1 MKANL
6 VVAEMDPSRIDVAC
20 RAVSHELISLFQEQ
34 PGARRAYWLVDR
46 NTGEVLVMT
55 TWVDDEALAA
65 ERATDR
71 SHHAS
76 VAERTG
82 FMIRA
87 VTSMDVLESDDAGLT
102 LTAVARWARVT
113 WIGVAARDRR
123 AGPATERPEAVA
135 DERRHPGP
143 CGAYLLND
151 AATGD
156 RLAVSLWDRPPA
168 EPNGG
173 RGGSA
178 PEQRPLLDLGVAVR
192 RVAELQGVAVVARA

>member
-20 RAVSHELISLFQEQ
+20 RAVTHELIPLFQAQ
-34 PGARRAYWLVDR
+34 PGARRAYWMVDR
-46 NTGEVLVMT
+46 STGEVLVMT
-55 TWVDDEALAA
+55 TWDDEEALAA

-71 SHHAS
+71 SHRAS
-76 VAERTG
+76 VAGRTG
-82 FMIRA
+82 LVIRA
-87 VTSMDVLESDDAGLT
+87 VTSMDVLESDDTGLT

-123 AGPATERPEAVA
+123 ASPATERPEAVA

-143 CGAYLLND
+143 CGAYRLND

-156 RLAVSLWDRPPA
+156 RLTVSLWDRPPA
-168 EPNGG
+168 EHDGS

-178 PEQRPLLDLGVAVR
+178 PEHRPLLDLGVAVR
-192 RVAELQGVAVVARA
+192 RVAELQGLGVVARA

>member
-6 VVAEMDPSRIDVAC
+6 VVAELEPSRIDVAC
-20 RAVSHELISLFQEQ
+20 RAVSHELIPLFQAQ
-34 PGARRAYWLVDR
+34 PGARTAYWLADR

-55 TWVDDEALAA
+55 TWDDEDALAA

-71 SHHAS
+71 SHRAS

-82 FMIRA
+82 LMIRA

-123 AGPATERPEAVA
+123 PGPVTQRPDAGA
-135 DERRHPGP
+135 DERGDPGP
-143 CGAYLLND
+143 CGGYLLNN

-156 RLAVSLWDRPPA
+156 VLAVSLWDRPPA
-168 EPNGG
+168 EPDSS
-173 RGGSA
+173 REGSA
-178 PEQRPLLDLGVAVR
+178 PEQRRLLDLGVVVR
-192 RVAELQGVAVVARA
+192 RLAELQGLGVVART